1 MSDETFDLNEFMK
14 PPEQPVVQVAE
25 LDVQKVV
32 VEELAAE
39 KAELHE
45 NISSL
50 EEKIAS
56 LKAQLD
62 DANKTIDSKNAD
74 LSRKDDEIAEKNK
87 ALEDAK
93 GVISA
98 KDAEISGLSQR
109 LADASL
115 KIAELDAKINEK
127 LIAELDQQER
137 NPNALALLDREVE
150 LPDRFPGETRDHV
163 LEVVKEARDE
173 AEKAGRRRRAQLLE
187 GVLVANEPNGGLA
200 KKRVALEKFFKD
212 NAYVMNGTVIAEL
225 ERCGIQ
231 YKDGDQYLLPKE
243 ILLRTY

>member
-1 MSDETFDLNEFMK
+1 MSDDSFDIQEFMK
-14 PPEQPVVQVAE
+14 EPEAPVQAIAE

-50 EEKIAS
+50 HENIS
-56 LKAQLD
+56 
-62 DANKTIDSKNAD
+62 
-74 LSRKDDEIAEKNK
+74 
-87 ALEDAK
+87 ALEK
-93 GVISA
+93 
-98 KDAEISGLSQR
+98 Q
-109 LADASL
+109 LATVS
-115 KIAELDAKINEK
+115 AELDAAKTKIAEKDSEIAESAKALEAANAVAAEKDSLISELQRKLSDANARIVELDAKVGEK

-137 NPNALALLDREVE
+137 NPNALAVIDREPE

-163 LEVVKEARDE
+163 LEVVKEARDL
-173 AEKAGRRRRAQLLE
+173 AEKEGRRRRAQLLE
-187 GVLVANEPNGGLA
+187 GVLVANEPNGALA
-200 KKRVALEKFFKD
+200 KKRSALEKFFKD
-212 NAYVMNGTVIAEL
+212 NGYVMNGTVIAEL

-231 YKDGDQYLLPKE
+231 YKDGEQYLLPKE